1 MNAMPSKPVL
11 TTGEVASI
19 LKVAARTVS
28 KWIDSGRLEGYRIP
42 GSRDRRVRREA
53 LDAFI
58 ASHGLNA
65 LAETASTA
73 GTRVLVVDA
82 DTATAELLAGAIRSE
97 TGHAVDSA
105 RTAFEAGVALAR
117 VAHAWVV
124 VDAAIG
130 MAEVTGLTAWI
141 RATAPGTRLVITG
154 QAFTPHDE
162 TMLRRAGAT
171 TILRKPFT
179 LRMVLQVLEPRA
191 AVAV

>member
-1 MNAMPSKPVL
+1 MNAIPSKPVL

-65 LAETASTA
+65 LAETAPSA

-97 TGHAVDSA
+97 TGHAVDAA

-117 VAHAWVV
+117 AAHAGVV

-154 QAFTPHDE
+154 QAFTPQDE
-162 TMLRRAGAT
+162 STLRRAGAT

-179 LRMVLQVLEPRA
+179 LRTVLQVLEPRA